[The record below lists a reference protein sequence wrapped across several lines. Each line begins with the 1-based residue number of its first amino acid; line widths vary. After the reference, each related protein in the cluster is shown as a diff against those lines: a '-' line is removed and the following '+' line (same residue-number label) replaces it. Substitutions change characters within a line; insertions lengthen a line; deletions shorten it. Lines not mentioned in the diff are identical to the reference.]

1 MVARVEALKD
11 RIRRLKAKLEELK
24 KSGAANKLS
33 EADTKRLLIEE
44 LLSAVGWDMTSFA
57 HVQREWR
64 RRPTDEPVD
73 FALKIGAQIK
83 LLVEAKRLQAS
94 LSPKHVKQLLAYAS
108 AAGVKWC
115 LLTNG
120 NELRIYNSLAE
131 EVAEKKLLV
140 ELRIDRIDTPKG
152 LPLDHFAE
160 NLQLLSPES
169 ISTGR
174 IDEAWESS
182 YGVQNVTWALRHILT
197 AQNTALVNLLRKSL
211 QQRGVKLSSKEVR
224 HHLRSL
230 EIEISP
236 KVSYERPIEPRP
248 KPGPRMRVAIEDLLR
263 AGHVRPGDRFRSKYK
278 GQEFWAIVQ
287 AEGTLEY
294 AGSKYRTPSAAGE
307 AVQGYQCDGW
317 YHWKYQDASGD
328 WKPIAELRAKI
339 TGRMR

>member
-11 RIRRLKAKLEELK
+11 RIRRLKARLEELK
-24 KSGAANKLS
+24 DSGAANKLS

-73 FALKIGAQIK
+73 FALKIDRQIK
-83 LLVEAKRLQAS
+83 LLVEAKRLRAS
-94 LSPKHVKQLLAYAS
+94 LSAKDVKQLLAYAS

-120 NELRIYNSLAE
+120 NEVRIYNSLAE
-131 EVAEKKLLV
+131 EVVERKLLF
-140 ELRIDRIDTPKG
+140 ELTIDQIDTPKG

-160 NLQLLSPES
+160 KLQLLSPES
-169 ISTGR
+169 ISAGR
-174 IDEAWESS
+174 IDDVWESS
-182 YGVQNVTWALRHILT
+182 YGVQNVTWALQDILST
-197 AQNTALVNLLRKSL
+197 QSTALVNLVRKTL
-211 QQRGVKLSSKEVR
+211 QQRGVKLSSKQVR
-224 HHLRSL
+224 EHLKNL

-236 KVSYERPIEPRP
+236 KVTYVPPTRPRP
-248 KPGPRMRVAIEDLLR
+248 PKPRPARVTIEDLLR
-263 AGHVRPGDRFRSKYK
+263 ARHVRPGDRFRSEYK
-278 GQEFWAIVQ
+278 GQEFWAVVQ
-287 AEGTLEY
+287 SDGTLEY
-294 AGSKYRTPSAAGE
+294 GGSRYRTPSAAGE
-307 AVQGYQCDGW
+307 AVQGYACDGW
-317 YHWKYQDASGD
+317 YHWRYQDASGE